1 MKKDYYVY
9 VVDIDGTPLMPTKR
23 YGKVKAL
30 LKEGK
35 AVPIC
40 NHPFTIRLKYKSTGY
55 TQPVHVGIDT
65 GRENIGIAASDDDGN
80 CLFMANVE
88 TKNKSIKT
96 KMDKRRGYRREKR
109 SHKRQ
114 RKQRKA
120 ASKNQ
125 QMKKADGHDS
135 RHHGTKQY
143 PYREVS
149 YPGAEEPVRHKV
161 IQGKEAKFNNRRRPE
176 GWLTPSARQ
185 LVQMHEKA
193 LKFVMKFLPVSDV
206 CVERVSFDL
215 AKLQNVN
222 IKKWQYSKGPLYGYK
237 SANDYIDAQQHG
249 KCLIC
254 GSKKITHHHHVL
266 HRSEGGTDKV
276 KNIVGLCDECHDRV
290 HKDAD
295 LNSRLVEMKG
305 EAIKP
310 LKVSLLNS
318 AMPAIIEAVSAICDS
333 NDMNFYITTGRETA
347 QARDTFGLEKDHCLD
362 ALAISLSDRKVT
374 HITLCRHI
382 WTLRRFKKKSNNLI
396 NLRGSRTYWYKGK
409 CVAVNRHK
417 AIEQNAEDV
426 DTGKKKNVDSLEE
439 YMAKYEKQY
448 GKEMAARHIHEL
460 AVKPAKRIYTVQKS
474 GKRVRYHPGD
484 VIIYE
489 KTNRTPV
496 KRRRL
501 DSEGNI
507 IRTYVSYKLYRII
520 FTAAS
525 VEMTKDKFSYTDIR
539 TGQSK
544 KPNFKF
550 CRFLEGG
557 CLHPVKIEKTD
568 DHIAS
573 L

>member
-125 QMKKADGHDS
+125 QMKKADGQDS

-161 IQGKEAKFNNRRRPE
+161 IQGKEAKFNNRHRPE

-193 LKFVMKFLPVSDV
+193 LRFVMKFLPVSDV

-215 AKLQNVN
+215 AKLQNVS

-254 GSKKITHHHHVL
+254 GSKRITHHHHFL
-266 HRSEGGTDKV
+266 HRSEGGSDKV

-290 HKDAD
+290 HKDVN
-295 LNSRLVEMKG
+295 L
-305 EAIKP
+305 
-310 LKVSLLNS
+310 
-318 AMPAIIEAVSAICDS
+318 
-333 NDMNFYITTGRETA
+333 NDMNFHITAGRETA
-347 QARDTFGLEKDHCLD
+347 QTRDTFGLEKDHCLD
-362 ALAISLSDRKVT
+362 AFAISLSGREVT

-396 NLRGSRTYWYKGK
+396 NSRGARTYWYNGE

-426 DTGKKKNVDSLEE
+426 DTGKKKNADSLEE

-496 KRRRL
+496 KRRKL
-501 DSEGNI
+501 DGEGNTV
-507 IRTYVSYKLYRII
+507 RTYVSYKLYRII

-525 VEMTKDKFSYTDIR
+525 VEMTKDKFSYADIR

-544 KPNFKF
+544 MPGFKF

-557 CLHPVKIEKTD
+557 CLHPVKIGKTD